1 MSPFA
6 LPFALPFMAALAIVN
21 PPPHCAGRGAHL
33 EVDTAAHTLFL
44 CAGAKEERAFGVRL
58 SGGTG
63 KTREGDDKVPL
74 GVYPLGAPRRSKSY
88 GTFIPIG
95 YPTPAQ
101 QRAGYTGGAVGVH
114 GPDRRVRWLGRMTNL
129 LDTTSGCVGIAT
141 DEEMAVIV
149 VWLRKTGAAR
159 IELR

>member
-6 LPFALPFMAALAIVN
+6 LVAALAVVN
-21 PPPHCAGRGAHL
+21 PPPHCAGRGPHVVV
-33 EVDTAAHTLFL
+33 ETAEHALFL
-44 CAGAKEERAFGVRL
+44 CEGATEVRWFGVRL
-58 SGGTG
+58 SGAAG

-74 GVYPLGAPRRSKSY
+74 GVYPLAAPRRSKAY

-95 YPTPAQ
+95 YPTPKQ

-114 GPDRRVRWLGRMTNL
+114 GPDRRVRWLGRLTNL

-149 VWLRKTGAAR
+149 AWMRKTRAAR
-159 IELR
+159 IEIR